1 MGSNDIGMKFRVE
14 NCATLTMK
22 KRKMANSDGIT
33 VPNKTMKGLKRVTVT
48 SISSNTGRWSK
59 LDKEIDK

>member
-1 MGSNDIGMKFRVE
+1 MGSNDIGMKSGVE

-22 KRKMANSDGIT
+22 KRKMANSDEIT
-33 VPNKTMKGLKRVTVT
+33 VPNKTMKGLKTVTVI

-59 LDKEIDK
+59 LDKEIDR

>member
-1 MGSNDIGMKFRVE
+1 MGSNDIGMKFGVE
-14 NCATLTMK
+14 NCAILTMK

-33 VPNKTMKGLKRVTVT
+33 VPNKTMKGLKTVTVI

-59 LDKEIDK
+59 LDKEIDR